1 MAIDTGKY
9 KTMLEEEKAKLEK
22 ELSGL
27 GRTLNDDGDWMA
39 TPGEQPGPLDNDD
52 PDKNVQADYV
62 EEFEERVSTLSTL
75 EERYAQLVAALGRIA
90 DGTYGT
96 CRVSGQPIEE
106 ERLDA
111 NPAAE
116 TCIAHMNE

>member
-9 KTMLEEEKAKLEK
+9 KTMLEEEKAKLER

-39 TPGEQPGPLDNDD
+39 IPGEQPGPLDNDD
-52 PDKNVQADYV
+52 PDLNVQADYV

-75 EERYAQLVAALGRIA
+75 EERHAQLVAALGRIT

-96 CRVSGQPIEE
+96 CKVSGEPIEE

-116 TCIAHMNE
+116 TCITHLNE

>member
-1 MAIDTGKY
+1 MTIDTGKY
-9 KTMLEEEKAKLEK
+9 KMILEEEQTKLER

-27 GRTLNDDGDWMA
+27 GRTLNDSGDWMA
-39 TPGEQPGPLDNDD
+39 VPGEQPGPLDNDD

-75 EERYAQLVAALGRIA
+75 EARHKQVVDALGRIA
-90 DGTYGT
+90 DGTYGV
-96 CRVSGQPIEE
+96 CKVSGEAIEE

-116 TCIAHMNE
+116 TCIEHVNE